1 MHSPAVRI
9 FVVSLVLAFSLAT
22 AGGKTRAKDQGFSD
36 QFNEATVAQLE
47 AAMAAGSLTSEQL
60 TKYYISRILALDQGG
75 PGVNAVIE
83 LNPDALNM
91 AKMADKLRRQGII
104 LGPMHGIPVLVK
116 DNVET
121 GDLMQT
127 AAGSFALVG
136 KPALQ
141 DSTVAGKLRAGGAV
155 ILGKTNLSEW
165 ANFRS
170 FESISGWS
178 GRGGQTNNPYGIA
191 RNPCGSSSGS
201 GAAASANFAT
211 VSFGTETDGSI
222 VCPANANG
230 VVGLKPTVGLTS
242 RAGIVPISHTQDTF
256 GPHGRYV
263 ADAAVA
269 LGVVQSLGCDGRDP
283 ATCGVPLGWQGRFTR
298 PPNIPTDYTQFLSKK
313 GLQGAR
319 IGVTRVGLNGFDPLV
334 PTPPVV
340 LEQFEN
346 AVAAIENAGA
356 TVIDID
362 AAGFVFPPADGEL
375 LVLCFDFRED
385 VKNYF
390 ATRVGV
396 PVAHKT
402 LTELRDFDNKHAK
415 DEMPYFN
422 QDLFDLCDALE
433 PGPDDPQP
441 IFGGMTYNQALA
453 IDQNFGVN
461 GIDLALS
468 QFQLDAI
475 VSATDNPAWSTDL
488 IFGDHFIFGTS
499 GLAAPEGYPIVQV
512 PAGMVYGAPMGV
524 SFFGT
529 AFSEPTLIKLASGF
543 EAVTHVRA
551 KNLPTFAQTVPFDHI
566 GGTTLNPPQ
575 TRGVPGESQNQHA
588 VPKQWQPG
596 QKLEKRRPHH
606 L

>member
-1 MHSPAVRI
+1 MHSPKLLSA
-9 FVVSLVLAFSLAT
+9 FVCLLFAFTGALTGNAQQPKNYT
-22 AGGKTRAKDQGFSD
+22 DQY
-36 QFNEATVAQLE
+36 NEMTVAEIE
-47 AAMAAGSLTSEQL
+47 AQMAVGTLTSEQL
-60 TKYYISRILALDQGG
+60 TKAYIARIAALDQSG

-91 AKMADKLRRQGII
+91 ARNADKLRRLGVI

-116 DNVET
+116 ENVDT
-121 GDLMQT
+121 GDQMQT
-127 AAGSFALVG
+127 TAGSFALVG

-178 GRGGQTNNPYGIA
+178 GWGGQTNNPYGIA

-201 GAAASANFAT
+201 AAAASANFTT

-222 VCPANANG
+222 VCPANASG
-230 VVGLKPTVGLTS
+230 VVGIKPTVGLTS

-269 LGVVQSLGCDGRDP
+269 LGVVESLTCDPRDQ
-283 ATCGVPLGWQGRFTR
+283 ATCGVPLGWQGRFPR
-298 PPNIPTDYTQFLSKK
+298 PTNIPTDYTQFLNKN

-319 IGVTRVGLNGFDPLV
+319 LGVTRVGLDGFDPDV
-334 PTPPVV
+334 PTPPLV
-340 LEQFEN
+340 LQQFEN
-346 AVAAIENAGA
+346 AITAIENAGA
-356 TVIDID
+356 TVVDLD
-362 AAGFVFPPADGEL
+362 KAGFVFPSAPNET
-375 LVLCFDFRED
+375 LVLCFDFRND
-385 VKNYF
+385 LKSYF

-396 PVAHKT
+396 PMAGKN
-402 LTELRDFDNKHAK
+402 LKGLRDFDNAHAK
-415 DEMPYFN
+415 EEMPFFN
-422 QDLFDLCDALE
+422 QDLLDLCDALA

-441 IFGGMTYNQALA
+441 IFGGVTYNQALA
-453 IDQNFGVN
+453 QDQALGPQ

-468 QFQLDAI
+468 QFNLDAI
-475 VSATDNPAWSTDL
+475 VTTTDNPAWATDL
-488 IFGDHFIFGTS
+488 IYGDHFIYGTS
-499 GLAAPEGYPIVQV
+499 SLAAPEGYPIVQV
-512 PAGMVYGAPMGV
+512 PAGIVFGAPMGI

-543 EAVTHVRA
+543 EAVTKIR
-551 KNLPTFAQTVPFDHI
+551 KNNVPTFAQTVPNYSI
-566 GGTTLNPPQ
+566 VGTTLQAPQ
-575 TRGVPGESQNQHA
+575 FRGVPKANHRQQAPQNQTRT
-588 VPKQWQPG
+588 G
-596 QKLEKRRPHH
+596 QKVETRKPHH